1 MAEEAKKTSIGK
13 GLGIAGMVVGIVALT
28 FCWIP
33 FFGLICGIVAV
44 VLSIIY
50 LVKKG
55 TTKAFPIVGIITGAL
70 GLIISFFITLALFA
84 AATVVEQTINSDDW
98 GELEN
103 WANEMNACLEK
114 NGLDGLDYE
123 DMTDAQQDL
132 YWDCI

>member
-13 GLGIAGMVVGIVALT
+13 GLGIAGMVVGIVALV
-28 FCWIP
+28 FCWTP
-33 FFGLICGIVAV
+33 FFGLICGIVAT

-55 TTKAFPIVGIITGAL
+55 TSKAFPIVGIITGAL
-70 GLIISFFITLALFA
+70 GLIISFFVTLAFFA
-84 AATVVEQTINSDDW
+84 AASLVETTIKSDGW

-123 DMTDAQQDL
+123 DMTDAQQDI